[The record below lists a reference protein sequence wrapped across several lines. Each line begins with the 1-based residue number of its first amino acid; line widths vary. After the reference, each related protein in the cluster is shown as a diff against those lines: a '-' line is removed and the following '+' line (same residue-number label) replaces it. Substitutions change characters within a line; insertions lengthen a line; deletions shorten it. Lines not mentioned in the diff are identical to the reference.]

1 MSVKR
6 SRVSLGWVAVV
17 GVLLVSG
24 CSAPGTAAPSA
35 APSSEASAAATP
47 STGSG
52 TLARIKSEGI
62 ITIGMTNDVPFF
74 FMEGNSTELKGID
87 ADMMKY
93 IADRMG
99 VKINVY
105 VTDFNSLI
113 PALQAKK
120 FDIVADAMWITEK
133 RKQILNFTDPWYM
146 AGDGLIIRKGD
157 TRIKSPSDLTNLVV
171 GMQTGSVMIE
181 WVQTLPGV
189 QIKLYDTQAMALL
202 DLTNGRT
209 DAVVTDAALAAYM
222 IENDPTLKLELVTPY
237 TAHFPGVI
245 GAATRM
251 EDTDLLQELNGH
263 LKAMKAEGK
272 DLEILRKWGLNED
285 NLQQ

>member
-1 MSVKR
+1 
-6 SRVSLGWVAVV
+6 
-17 GVLLVSG
+17 
-24 CSAPGTAAPSA
+24 
-35 APSSEASAAATP
+35 
-47 STGSG
+47 
-52 TLARIKSEGI
+52 
-62 ITIGMTNDVPFF
+62 
-74 FMEGNSTELKGID
+74 
-87 ADMMKY
+87 MMKY

-237 TAHFPGVI
+237 TALFPGVI